1 MKKHDYKSCRP
12 IIVWRRWPSNNF
24 RKMQGEPMLRY
35 KQLEKVA
42 RRQLIRPLA
51 RKNKHA
57 GLRASIVIIDEM
69 HEYGGYNNG
78 SKI

>member
-1 MKKHDYKSCRP
+1 MKKHDWKLGRP

-24 RKMQGEPMLRY
+24 RKMHGERMLRY

-51 RKNKHA
+51 RKNKYA
-57 GLRASIVIIDEM
+57 GLRANIVIIDEM
-69 HEYGGYNNG
+69 HEYGGYNHE